1 MAAPPV
7 APFRVRYGDGAFQL
21 VRLAPGMSEAGIERA
36 VALATGLAVGTFGLR
51 DAEGVSGFHAGLAG
65 DWEAVLLPERPQLP
79 ERPGAGD
86 ELLAAVRELGA
97 AVRELGATSVKS
109 LEMLRG
115 LQAAVAG
122 VRQRQSPPREGDG
135 GRVFAAG
142 GSLPSSISASTEGSN
157 AGAALLPAFE
167 ADGRPA
173 GGSGGSGSSGG
184 SGHRGGGGGGGPG
197 L

>member
-1 MAAPPV
+1 MGASWCSPAAP
-7 APFRVRYGDGAFQL
+7 AFRVRFGAGAWL
-21 VRLAPGMSEAGIERA
+21 PVLLAAGATEQGVTEA
-36 VALATGLAVGTFGLR
+36 VALRLGLAAGSFGIR
-51 DAEGVSGFHAGLAG
+51 NAAGVPSVFHARLVG
-65 DWEAVLLPERPQLP
+65 DWDAALLPERPQLP
-79 ERPGAGD
+79 ERPGAGG

-97 AVRELGATSVKS
+97 TGTKS
-109 LEMLRG
+109 LEMLRQ

-142 GSLPSSISASTEGSN
+142 GSLPSSISAGTEGSI
-157 AGAALLPAFE
+157 AGGALRLAFE
-167 ADGRPA
+167 ADGRPV